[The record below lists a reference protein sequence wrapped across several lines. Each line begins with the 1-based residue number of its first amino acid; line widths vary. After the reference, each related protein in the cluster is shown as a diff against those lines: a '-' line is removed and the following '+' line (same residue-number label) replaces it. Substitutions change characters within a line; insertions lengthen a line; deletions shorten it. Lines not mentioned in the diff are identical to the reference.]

1 MVPWGLNILNS
12 VEQDFLISHDLHGTV
27 WTRFMD
33 TLFTYLVIICFPI
46 VYLFMHYLLFLYFFP
61 HFMVFI
67 AVFYL
72 ASGCSNVT
80 Q

>member
-1 MVPWGLNILNS
+1 
-12 VEQDFLISHDLHGTV
+12 
-27 WTRFMD
+27 MD

-46 VYLFMHYLLFLYFFP
+46 IYLFMHYLLFLYFLP
-61 HFMVFI
+61 HFIAFI